1 MDRPDSAAS
10 RAMTVLGFRPALW
23 PTLIALPAV
32 ALTFGLGVW
41 QVQRL
46 AWKEGLI
53 AERTARIALPVLD
66 ALPSPFD
73 PNVHSFRRARLSGV
87 FLHGKEMYRPA
98 RSRRAGEIGLHIVTP
113 FRLGGGGTILV
124 NRGWVPGLRRNPET
138 RRDGQVAGSVTLV
151 GILRTPARTGYF
163 VPENDPA
170 KNTWFRIDLQQMAK
184 HAGVDAVRPYY
195 ADLVADA
202 PGGWP
207 RGGQTRVSVR
217 NAHLEYAITW
227 FSLCLIGIAV
237 YILWHRRFRPAD
249 RAAADR

>member
-1 MDRPDSAAS
+1 
-10 RAMTVLGFRPALW
+10 MTVLGFRPALW

-46 AWKEGLI
+46 AWKEALI
-53 AERTARIALPVLD
+53 AERTARIKLPVL
-66 ALPSPFD
+66 AILPTDFEPD
-73 PNVHSFRRARLSGV
+73 RHRFRRARFAGV
-87 FLHGKEMYRPA
+87 FLHDREMYRPA
-98 RSRRAGEIGLHIVTP
+98 RSRRDGEIGVQVVTP
-113 FRLGGGGTILV
+113 FRLEGGGTILV

-138 RRDGQVAGSVTLV
+138 RRDGLVAGRVTLV
-151 GILRTPARTGYF
+151 GVLRTPAPAGYF
-163 VPENDPA
+163 VPDNDPA
-170 KNTWFRIDLQQMAK
+170 ANTWFRLDLRQMAG
-184 HAGVDAVRPYY
+184 HAGLAAVLPYY

-227 FSLCLIGIAV
+227 FSIGLIGIVV
-237 YILWHRRFRPAD
+237 YVLWHRRFRPARPGAPD
-249 RAAADR
+249 G